1 MRNKTDAELVA
12 LARSGEKDAFGE
24 LIERYE
30 MMARRIA
37 VGMVA
42 DEDIARE
49 MVQEAILQA
58 FLSLH
63 SLRDETRFKSWFYGI
78 VLNVCRSFLRS
89 RKAEPFSLE
98 ALLGGISSDMLSLF
112 DPVLDPQEVAE
123 KRELHSLV
131 LRAISAL
138 SAKDRAATLLFYY
151 EQLSLQEIAA
161 ILGISV
167 VAVKG
172 RLHKSRR
179 QLRERLS
186 PVYADVQQ
194 RQGQRIEQGR
204 IPMVKVKI
212 AAVLKNPNNDNWVV
226 VLLDEE
232 GHRVLNI
239 WVRASD
245 ALAIAMGLTEYS
257 TPRPMTF
264 QFMSKVLQEVGVTLE
279 EVRVETLKD
288 EIFYAI
294 AKFRN
299 GNRVHEV
306 DARPSDA
313 MALASLMQSPVYVA
327 EEVFER
333 CGLALPEGKT
343 VQIPYGMH
351 VMREQLD
358 EMFRPSSKVQ
368 LTQEQIEQAEQQFIA
383 FLTSEQE
390 TPR

>member
-1 MRNKTDAELVA
+1 MGNKTDAELVA

-24 LIERYE
+24 LVERYE

-42 DEDIARE
+42 NEDIAQE
-49 MVQEAILQA
+49 LVQEAILQA

-63 SLRDETRFKSWFYGI
+63 SLRDDGRFKSWFYGI
-78 VLNVCRSFLRS
+78 VLNVCRSFLRG
-89 RKAEPFSLE
+89 RKAEPSSLE
-98 ALLGGISSDMLSLF
+98 ALLGGISSDTLSLF
-112 DPVLDPQEVAE
+112 DPMLDPQEVAE

-131 LRAISAL
+131 LRAISGL

-172 RLHKSRR
+172 RLHKSRK

-186 PVYADVQQ
+186 PMYADIQ

-226 VLLDEE
+226 VLLDEG

-279 EVRVETLKD
+279 EVRIETLKD

-294 AKFRN
+294 AKFRS
-299 GNRVHEV
+299 GNTVHEV

-343 VQIPYGMH
+343 VQIPYGIH

-358 EMFRPSSKVQ
+358 EMFRPPSKAR
-368 LTQEQIEQAEQQFIA
+368 LTEEQIEQAEQQFIA
-383 FLTSEQE
+383 FLTGE
-390 TPR
+390 TA